1 MKKQVGII
9 GGGAAGMVAAIA
21 AARNGADVTI
31 CEAGD
36 RIGQKIL
43 STGNG
48 KCNLGNM
55 RLDPNQYHGSCL
67 FLEDAFQK
75 FGMEETISFFEK
87 LGVMLKERDGYVYP
101 RSEQASTVLDALRF
115 EIRSLGVRVLNHFR
129 VEEILPNGSVG
140 WKVRSEGATEIFDAV
155 ILACGGK
162 AMPKTGSDGS
172 GYKLAQMLGHK
183 LIPVV
188 PALTFVKCR
197 EDYFKS
203 ISGVRMEAAIEL
215 FSKDN
220 QLLCRERGEIQFTDT
235 GLSGIPVFQMSRVAA
250 NELRNGREVIISID
264 LLPDVITKKKKE
276 FDLTEADDKLSE
288 KYQAISKMTPD
299 DFVNGRRR
307 LVKDRTVEEC
317 LSGIFPKKIMA
328 FLVKS
333 VGLRLSDPAENLS
346 DADFRKVFQRARNWK
361 VCVMETGSW
370 QNCQV
375 CAGGVDCSEVSEC
388 FESKIKKGIFFAGEI
403 LDVDGRCGGYNLQWA
418 WTSGYIAGQ
427 AAAERR

>member
-1 MKKQVGII
+1 MKKHVGII

-21 AARNGADVTI
+21 AARNGAKVTI

-36 RIGQKIL
+36 RLGQKIL

-48 KCNLGNM
+48 KCNLGNL
-55 RLDPNQYHGSCL
+55 RLDPKQYHGSCQ
-67 FLEDAFQK
+67 FLDEAFRR
-75 FGMEETISFFEK
+75 FGIDETISFFEK

-101 RSEQASTVLDALRF
+101 RTEQASTVLDALRF
-115 EIRSLGVRVLNHFR
+115 EIKSLGIRVLNHFHA
-129 VEEILPNGSVG
+129 EEILPNGKAG
-140 WKVRSEGATEIFDAV
+140 WKVRSDSSTEIFDAV
-155 ILACGGK
+155 ILASGGE

-188 PALTFVKCR
+188 PALTFVKCN
-197 EDYFKS
+197 ENYFKS
-203 ISGVRMEAAIEL
+203 ISGVRMEAAVTL
-215 FSKDN
+215 LSKDN

-235 GLSGIPVFQMSRVAA
+235 GLSGIPVFQMSRVVA
-250 NELRNGREVIISID
+250 NELRNRKEVTISID
-264 LLPDVITKKKKE
+264 LLPEVIAKKKE
-276 FDLTEADDKLSE
+276 NEEDTGAADKLSE
-288 KYQAISKMTPD
+288 RYQAISKLTMD
-299 DFVNGRRR
+299 EFVYGRRK
-307 LVKDRTVEEC
+307 LLKDRTVEEC
-317 LSGIFPKKIMA
+317 FNGIFPKKIMA

-333 VGLRLSDPAENLS
+333 VGLKLSDPAERLTEEEI
-346 DADFRKVFQRARNWK
+346 RKVFQRARTWK
-361 VCVMETGSW
+361 VSVTDTGSW

-375 CAGGVDCSEVSEC
+375 CAGGVDCSLVSDC